1 MQVGDIGLTQIGGV
15 TGKLIRIG
23 QWLNGDGFADYEH
36 AFVYVGNGYVVEAQ
50 PGGAIKAP
58 LIKYDLQRIV
68 WHSAPGWRAGVAI
81 ALHAKSMIGTPYSFL
96 DYFAIGAVRLRL
108 PSKRLRAYVA
118 STRHLIC
125 SQLADEA
132 YRRAGVELFS
142 DGRPTGQVTPGA
154 LYKLFRREAASR

>member
-1 MQVGDIGLTQIGGV
+1 MYEPQVGDIGLTQIGGI
-15 TGKLIRIG
+15 TGKLIRLG

-36 AFVYVGNGYVVEAQ
+36 AFVYVGAGLVVEAQ
-50 PGGAIKAP
+50 PGGAILAP
-58 LIKYDLQRIV
+58 LSKYDASRIV
-68 WHSAPGWRAGVAI
+68 WHSAPENERGLIHLAAVDM
-81 ALHAKSMIGTPYSFL
+81 LGTPYSFL

-154 LYKLFRREAASR
+154 LYKLFRATP

>member
-1 MQVGDIGLTQIGGV
+1 MYEPQVGDIGLTQIGGI

-36 AFVYVGNGYVVEAQ
+36 AFVYVGLGEVVEAQ
-50 PGGAIKAP
+50 PGGAILAP
-58 LIKYDLQRIV
+58 LSKYDASRIV
-68 WHSAPGWRAGVAI
+68 WHRAPEGKRYAVAHY
-81 ALHAKSMIGTPYSFL
+81 AYGMLGTPYSFL

-132 YRRAGVELFS
+132 YRRAGVQLFS
-142 DGRPTGQVTPGA
+142 DGRQPGQVTPGA
-154 LYKLFRREAASR
+154 LYKLFRKE